1 MKKSK
6 ILIASLLLVGS
17 LASAKTLA
25 TVNGTAITQNDVD
38 TALQL
43 ATKGAF
49 NQLPQAQQEQF
60 RTRMLDQLI
69 SRELIFSDAKKS
81 GVLKSKE
88 FKTELEKIKKELA
101 IQVWQKKLV
110 DSIKISTAE
119 LKKYYN
125 QNKVEFQTKASVH
138 ARHILL
144 KTEADAKDI
153 IAKLKGLK
161 GDKLKNKFIELARES
176 STGPTASRGG
186 DLGYFSQG
194 QMVPAF
200 NDTAFSMKKGEVTKE
215 PVKTQFGY
223 HVIYVEDKKPESVRS
238 FSEVKPFIEQRL
250 KMENLKTKVSEKL
263 EQLKVKAKIKK

>member
-25 TVNGTAITQNDVD
+25 TVNGTPITQNDVEN
-38 TALQL
+38 ALQIV
-43 ATKGAF
+43 TKGGYS
-49 NQLPQAQQEQF
+49 QLSTKEK
-60 RTRMLDQLI
+60 RKYKKGMLEELI
-69 SRELIFSDAKKS
+69 KRELIFSDAKKS
-81 GVLKSKE
+81 GILNSKE
-88 FKTELEKIKKELA
+88 FKSELERIKKELA
-101 IQVWQKKLV
+101 IQVWHKKLV

-144 KTEADAKDI
+144 KTEGEAKAV

-161 GDKLKNKFIELARES
+161 GEKLKEKFMELAREK
-176 STGPTASRGG
+176 STGPSASRGG
-186 DLGYFSQG
+186 DLGYFSKA
-194 QMVPAF
+194 QMVKPF
-200 NDTAFSMKKGEVTKE
+200 SEKVFSMKKGEYTKK

-223 HVIYVEDKKPESVRS
+223 HVIYVEDVRPEFVRS
-238 FSEVKPFIEQRL
+238 FDEVKPFIEERL
-250 KMENLKTKVSEKL
+250 KMEKFKAKVANELEKL
-263 EQLKVKAKIKK
+263 KAKAKISK